1 MRRKKKTVLLK
12 QGDCLIGFGHK
23 TAIKYVVTAP
33 HERGGWFVKT
43 VEEKPV
49 IKFHY
54 KSNTFTDGSTLYK
67 NGLRCYV
74 YNKVKDRQWQA
85 IKSRQ
90 SVHLKLMKVGEI
102 IDWSKKASDARILDI
117 DVLLNNFIEGYRQ
130 LRTRKN
136 GKTN

>member
-1 MRRKKKTVLLK
+1 MRREKKTVLLK
-12 QGDCLIGFGHK
+12 QGDFLIGFGHK
-23 TAIKYVVTAP
+23 TAIKYLVGMP
-33 HERGGWFVKT
+33 HENGGWVIKT

-67 NGLRCYV
+67 NGLRCYL
-74 YNKVKDRQWQA
+74 YNKVKDRQWKA

-90 SVHLKLMKVGEI
+90 SVYQKLVKISEVVN
-102 IDWSKKASDARILDI
+102 WSKKASDARILDI
-117 DVLLNNFIEGYRQ
+117 DVLLDNFIEGYKQ
-130 LRTRKN
+130 LRRRKN